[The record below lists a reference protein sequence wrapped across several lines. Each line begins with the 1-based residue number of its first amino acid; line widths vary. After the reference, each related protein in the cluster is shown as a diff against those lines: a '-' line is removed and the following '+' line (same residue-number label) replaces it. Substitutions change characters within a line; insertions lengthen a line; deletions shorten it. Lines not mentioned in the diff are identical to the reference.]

1 MSMLISDWTHILLL
15 LFSIEEFMPLL
26 RERMNVLNP
35 YVRQFLVG
43 WITVLDSVPDIDMLG
58 FLPDFLDGNPSL
70 FPSALILYFYW
81 SLNNLSIT
89 TTAGLFNMLS
99 DSSHEIRQQADAA
112 LSEFLQE
119 IKNSPVRL
127 LYIAQSF
134 ISLDVKDIQISA
146 RAFSIS
152 FDLSACTFDWCRV
165 GIEMPTIKVR
175 SAIVA
180 SPPSSIASSTVNT
193 PEVRRFTC
201 GIYLFHNLPAD
212 ARYGC
217 NVKYN

>member
-1 MSMLISDWTHILLL
+1 MLIFDWTHILLL
-15 LFSIEEFMPLL
+15 LFSIEEFIPLL
-26 RERMNVLNP
+26 RERMNVLNL

-58 FLPDFLDGNPSL
+58 FLPNFLDGNPSL
-70 FPSALILYFYW
+70 FPSALILYFNW

-99 DSSHEIRQQADAA
+99 DSSHKIRQQANAA

-134 ISLDVKDIQISA
+134 ISLEVKDI
-146 RAFSIS
+146 
-152 FDLSACTFDWCRV
+152 V
-165 GIEMPTIKVR
+165 G
-175 SAIVA
+175 
-180 SPPSSIASSTVNT
+180 
-193 PEVRRFTC
+193 C
-201 GIYLFHNLPAD
+201 LFLQLPF
-212 ARYGC
+212 YFC
-217 NVKYN
+217 MNS